1 MMSIGISMKI
11 PRADEIRR
19 AIPASAEMCVHVLC
33 GRMLEEKLGML
44 YLKVHSGLKNLL
56 HTDKNRN
63 RRFFMDKKKS
73 VGQNLKEEAATALE
87 RTKANAQQAKGVV
100 KEALGKATDN
110 PKLKAEGKI
119 DQVAGKTKDSVAK
132 LKDAVRDTAEK
143 VHKEIHKKH

>member
-1 MMSIGISMKI
+1 
-11 PRADEIRR
+11 
-19 AIPASAEMCVHVLC
+19 
-33 GRMLEEKLGML
+33 
-44 YLKVHSGLKNLL
+44 
-56 HTDKNRN
+56 
-63 RRFFMDKKKS
+63 MDKKKS

-119 DQVAGKTKDSVAK
+119 DQVAGKTKNSVAK